1 MWKKTAALCLA
12 VCLLLALAAC
22 QRARVPGLDWNP
34 EEMVELTV
42 YQTTSY
48 FESTC
53 KTTQDQTLITQTAKA
68 LQKMRVKREMRTDDG
83 VEFEG
88 GLTFTFAFTRADSSQ
103 EILELL
109 EDTYLYV
116 EAGPFVLATP
126 PYPGVGELWDALPG
140 DPQPVDAAPTPG
152 SYPQAEE

>member
-1 MWKKTAALCLA
+1 MKKILCLCFIL
-12 VCLLLALAAC
+12 CLSLSGC
-22 QRARVPGLDWNP
+22 QAARVPGLDW
-34 EEMVELTV
+34 EAEKMVELTV

-53 KTTQDQTLITQTAKA
+53 KTTQDQTLIAQTAKA

-83 VEFEG
+83 VKFEG

>member
-1 MWKKTAALCLA
+1 MKKILCLCFIL
-12 VCLLLALAAC
+12 CLSLSGC
-22 QRARVPGLDWNP
+22 QAARVPGLDWDA

-53 KTTQDQTLITQTAKA
+53 KTTQDQTLIAQTAKA

-83 VEFEG
+83 VKFEG
-88 GLTFTFAFTRADSSQ
+88 GLTFTFAFTRRTVPRKSLSCWRTAISMWKR
-103 EILELL
+103 
-109 EDTYLYV
+109 
-116 EAGPFVLATP
+116 GPLCWQHRPT
-126 PYPGVGELWDALPG
+126 PGVGELWDALPG